1 MVVGLAA
8 PEYLR
13 WSEVPTTFDR
23 NDHLDFV
30 SKPGWYPLIVSP
42 IVKDVKLNHVLINGG
57 NSLNILFLRRF
68 D

>member
-1 MVVGLAA
+1 MVVGPTT

-23 NDHLDFV
+23 SDHVDFV
-30 SKPGWYPLIVSP
+30 PKPGWYPLIVSP
-42 IVKDVKLNHVLINGG
+42 IVKDVKLNHVLIDGG
-57 NSLNILFLRRF
+57 SSLNILFLRRF